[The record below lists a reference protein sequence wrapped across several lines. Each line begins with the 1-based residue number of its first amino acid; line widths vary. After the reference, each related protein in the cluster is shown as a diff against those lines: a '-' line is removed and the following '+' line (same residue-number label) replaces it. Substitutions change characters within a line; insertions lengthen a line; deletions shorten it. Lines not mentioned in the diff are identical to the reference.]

1 MKITKIGIKILDLLK
16 RKLTNPIE
24 YSRKIGV
31 KIGENCKLNGVPNW
45 GSEPY
50 LIELGNRTEIS
61 FEVAFVTHDGA
72 TWVFRNQDKYK
83 EVIKFGKIKIGNDS
97 FVGARS
103 TILPGVE
110 IGDFCIV
117 AAGSVVTKDIPS
129 GEVWG
134 GVPAHYIM
142 KTERYAKKCLEE
154 TPIYDKREFERNKKK
169 ELMRIL

>member
-31 KIGENCKLNGVPNW
+31 EIGENCKLNGVPNW

-50 LIELGNRTEIS
+50 LIELGSRKEIS
-61 FEVAFVTHDGA
+61 FEVAFITHDGA

-97 FVGARS
+97 FIGARS

-117 AAGSVVTKDIPS
+117 AAGSVVTKNIPS

-142 KTERYAKKCLEE
+142 KTEQYAQKCLED

-169 ELMRIL
+169 ELKRIL

>member
-97 FVGARS
+97 FVGARC

-142 KTERYAKKCLEE
+142 KTEQYAKKCLEE

>member
-117 AAGSVVTKDIPS
+117 AAGSVVTKDIPA

>member
-83 EVIKFGKIKIGNDS
+83 GVIKFGKIKIGNNS

-117 AAGSVVTKDIPS
+117 AAGSVVSKDIPS

-142 KTERYAKKCLEE
+142 KTEQYAQKCLRESPQYDEE
-154 TPIYDKREFERNKKK
+154 ELYLNKKN
-169 ELMRIL
+169 ELLRIL

>member
-31 KIGENCKLNGVPNW
+31 EIGENCKLNGVPNW

-50 LIELGNRTEIS
+50 LIELGSRTEIS
-61 FEVAFVTHDGA
+61 FEVAFITHDGA

-97 FVGARS
+97 FIGARS

-117 AAGSVVTKDIPS
+117 AAGSVVTKNIPS

-142 KTERYAKKCLEE
+142 KTEQYAQKCLED
-154 TPIYDKREFERNKKK
+154 TP
-169 ELMRIL
+169 

>member
-31 KIGENCKLNGVPNW
+31 KIGKNCKLNGVPNW

>member
-1 MKITKIGIKILDLLK
+1 M
-16 RKLTNPIE
+16 
-24 YSRKIGV
+24 
-31 KIGENCKLNGVPNW
+31 PNW

-117 AAGSVVTKDIPS
+117 AAGSVVTKDIPA

>member
-31 KIGENCKLNGVPNW
+31 EIGENCKLNGVPNW

-50 LIELGNRTEIS
+50 LIELGSRTEIS
-61 FEVAFVTHDGA
+61 FEVAFITHDGA

-97 FVGARS
+97 FIGARS

-117 AAGSVVTKDIPS
+117 AAGSVVTKNIPS

-142 KTERYAKKCLEE
+142 KTEQYA
-154 TPIYDKREFERNKKK
+154 
-169 ELMRIL
+169 